1 MRVIASLMF
10 PETSTIAHNFEY
22 PVNKGFIIP
31 IRHICCCHLP
41 SFGILG

>member
-10 PETSTIAHNFEY
+10 PETFTIAHSFEY
-22 PVNKGFIIP
+22 PVNKGCIIP